1 MALLHRDSY
10 GNVDNPIE
18 RRGAGDLLL
27 PGAASKLGHRR
38 NRVIRDQRKIELV
51 RINPV
56 GQFRIARNPRLR
68 MHVQE
73 AARYV
78 GGGDFTRV

>member
-78 GGGDFTRV
+78 GGG